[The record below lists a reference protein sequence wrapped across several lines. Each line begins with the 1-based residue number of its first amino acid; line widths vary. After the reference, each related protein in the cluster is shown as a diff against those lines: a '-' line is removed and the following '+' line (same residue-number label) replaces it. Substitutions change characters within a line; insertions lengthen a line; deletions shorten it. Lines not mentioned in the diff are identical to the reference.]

1 MKSSILKSLSALLV
15 LLFAFTANTYSQ
27 PTSIKTNGTKLTKKV
42 LIVLSAAD
50 TWTRANGEKYP
61 TGYWAEEFVDVHKEF
76 VEAGYTVDIASPRAV
91 KPTAD
96 PKSLEVATVGAE
108 KALAFSYY
116 ITALSK
122 ELNHPLELSKINMA
136 EYGAVVIPGG
146 HGPVED
152 LYKDKDMGKVLFAA
166 DKSKKVIGAVCHGQ
180 GAFLSAV
187 DSKGNWLFKGRN
199 MTSFSDAEEIEF
211 GTASNAPW
219 LLASTLRKYG
229 ANYSCGKNWG
239 NYIMVDGNLVT
250 GQNPASSIPMAKAI
264 IELLNKKQPH

>member
-1 MKSSILKSLSALLV
+1 M
-15 LLFAFTANTYSQ
+15 T
-27 PTSIKTNGTKLTKKV
+27 
-42 LIVLSAAD
+42 
-50 TWTRANGEKYP
+50 
-61 TGYWAEEFVDVHKEF
+61 
-76 VEAGYTVDIASPRAV
+76 
-91 KPTAD
+91 
-96 PKSLEVATVGAE
+96 
-108 KALAFSYY
+108 
-116 ITALSK
+116 
-122 ELNHPLELSKINMA
+122 
-136 EYGAVVIPGG
+136 EYDAVVIPGG

-166 DKSKKVIGAVCHGQ
+166 DKSKKIIGAVCHGQ

-211 GTASNAPW
+211 GTADNAPW

-229 ANYSCGKNWG
+229 ANYTCGKNWG

-264 IELLNKKQPH
+264 IELLNKKQQR

>member
-1 MKSSILKSLSALLV
+1 MKSSIIKSLSALLV
-15 LLFAFTANTYSQ
+15 LTFAFTANNFSQ
-27 PTSIKTNGTKLTKKV
+27 SANTKKLTKKV

-61 TGYWAEEFVDVHKEF
+61 TGYWAEEFVYVHKEF
-76 VEAGYTVDIASPRAV
+76 VDAGYTVDISSPRAV

-96 PKSLEVATVGAE
+96 PKSLEAAVVGAE
-108 KALAFSYY
+108 KSLAFMYY

-122 ELNHPLELSKINMA
+122 ELNRPLKLSKINMA
-136 EYGAVVIPGG
+136 EYDAVVIPGG

-180 GAFLSAV
+180 GAFLSAM

-199 MTSFSDAEEIEF
+199 MTSFSDAEEVEF
-211 GTASNAPW
+211 GTADNAPW

-229 ANYSCGKNWG
+229 ANYSCGRNWG

-264 IELLNKKQPH
+264 IDLLNKKQSL

>member
-1 MKSSILKSLSALLV
+1 MKRSILKPLTALLV
-15 LLFAFTANTYSQ
+15 IWFAFTANTYSQ
-27 PTSIKTNGTKLTKKV
+27 SASFKTNGTKLTKKV

-76 VEAGYTVDIASPRAV
+76 VDAGYTVDIASPRAV

-96 PKSLEVATVGAE
+96 PKSLEAGTVGVE

-116 ITALSK
+116 IAALSK
-122 ELNHPLELSKINMA
+122 ELKHPLELSKINMT
-136 EYGAVVIPGG
+136 EYDAVIIPGG

-166 DKSKKVIGAVCHGQ
+166 DKSKKIIGAVCHGQ

-211 GTASNAPW
+211 GTANNAPW

-229 ANYSCGKNWG
+229 ANYSCGQNWG
-239 NYIMVDGNLVT
+239 NYVIVDGNLVT

-264 IELLNKKQPH
+264 IGILKQK

>member
-1 MKSSILKSLSALLV
+1 MTTKILKSLSALLV

-27 PTSIKTNGTKLTKKV
+27 SLNTKINRAKLTKKV

-50 TWTRANGEKYP
+50 TWTRENGEKYP

-76 VEAGYTVDIASPRAV
+76 VDAGYTVDIASPRAV

-96 PKSLEVATVGAE
+96 PKSLEVDVVGAE
-108 KALAFSYY
+108 KAHAFSYY

-136 EYGAVVIPGG
+136 DYDAVVIPGG

-166 DKSKKVIGAVCHGQ
+166 DKSKKIIGAVCHGQ

-187 DSKGNWLFKGRN
+187 DSKGNWLFKSRN

-211 GTASNAPW
+211 GTADNAPW

-229 ANYSCGKNWG
+229 ANYTCGKNWA
-239 NYIMVDGNLVT
+239 NYIIVDDNLVT

-264 IELLNKKQPH
+264 IELLSKKQSL

>member
-1 MKSSILKSLSALLV
+1 MTTSNLKSLSALLV
-15 LLFAFTANTYSQ
+15 LMFAFTANTYSQ
-27 PTSIKTNGTKLTKKV
+27 STKLTKKV

-50 TWTRANGEKYP
+50 TWTRADGAKYP

-76 VEAGYTVDIASPRAV
+76 VEAGYTVDIASPNSV

-96 PKSLEVATVGAE
+96 PKSLEVAVVGAE

-122 ELNHPLELSKINMA
+122 ELNHPLELAKINMA
-136 EYGAVVIPGG
+136 AYDAVVIPGG

-187 DSKGNWLFKGRN
+187 DSKGNWLFKGKN

-239 NYIMVDGNLVT
+239 NYIVVDKNLVT
-250 GQNPASSIPMAKAI
+250 GQNPASSVPMAKAI
-264 IELLNKKQPH
+264 IELLNKKQSL

>member
-1 MKSSILKSLSALLV
+1 MKHSILKFLTALLA
-15 LLFAFTANTYSQ
+15 LLFAFIANIYSQ
-27 PTSIKTNGTKLTKKV
+27 STSTKANGTKLTKKV

-50 TWTRANGEKYP
+50 AWTRANGEKYP

-76 VEAGYTVDIASPRAV
+76 VEARYSVDIASPRGV

-96 PKSLEVATVGAE
+96 PKSLEAAVVGAE

-116 ITALSK
+116 ITALYK
-122 ELNHPLELSKINMA
+122 ELNHPLELSKINM
-136 EYGAVVIPGG
+136 EDYDAVVIPGG

-152 LYKDKDMGKVLFAA
+152 LYKDKDMGRLLFAA
-166 DKSKKVIGAVCHGQ
+166 DKSQKIIGAVCHGQ

-211 GTASNAPW
+211 GTANNAPW

-229 ANYSCGKNWG
+229 ANYTCGKNWG
-239 NYIMVDGNLVT
+239 NYIMVDRNLVT

-264 IELLNKKQPH
+264 IEILNKKQQR